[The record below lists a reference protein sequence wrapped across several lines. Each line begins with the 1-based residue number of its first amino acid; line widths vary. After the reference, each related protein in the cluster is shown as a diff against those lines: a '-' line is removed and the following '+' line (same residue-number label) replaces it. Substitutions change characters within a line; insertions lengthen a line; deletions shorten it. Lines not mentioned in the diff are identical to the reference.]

1 MDYIGAAILL
11 AQPVVD
17 RSGVQQHGSAIA
29 KRVGGLQ
36 QRVRRE
42 IGDDEAVAAGERRRR
57 LGDVLAIL
65 EPNFFQGEAL
75 IEELAGG
82 VVVLDRETRAGD
94 AVILGGLFDQ
104 GQFRFDAGLAEIA
117 DADLDRVGRE
127 RMAGH
132 EAQAD
137 RTDQPSDHG
146 SSLIFLLDLTT
157 MEERLELET

>member
-1 MDYIGAAILL
+1 MMKPLRPA
-11 AQPVVD
+11 
-17 RSGVQQHGSAIA
+17 S
-29 KRVGGLQ
+29 
-36 QRVRRE
+36 
-42 IGDDEAVAAGERRRR
+42 AVAA
-57 LGDVLAIL
+57 LATSSPSL
-65 EPNFFQGEAL
+65 SRTSSRVEAL

-94 AVILGGLFDQ
+94 AVILRGLFDQ

-127 RMAGH
+127 RVAGH

-146 SSLIFLLDLTT
+146 SSLIRLLDLTDDGGT
-157 MEERLELET
+157 LVFASTLDLKHD